1 VALVVIGPEKLPKVA
16 RMAGTLYGR
25 AQRYLNEVK
34 SEVSREIEL
43 EELRNLHKE
52 VQEAAQ
58 SFKSE
63 RRAMKSDVEQRVLA
77 HERCRIGLARPTRP
91 MPPPSPPVP
100 RRPPRM
106 DDIERKAR
114 DFRRKKLVK
123 TSSVPA
129 WYKNRNG
136 GPPARAVRRG
146 ARAQVPS
153 RRQIQYLLLLMTEE
167 TAGEETFISHLVE
180 LRDRL
185 VKASIGI
192 AARVR
197 RPAGLAGSPAIYDF
211 LAAPML
217 ASLPAGSKMIA
228 TGVTSPFLVPMK
240 VTLLLAFIIALPWVF
255 YQVWAFVAPG
265 LYAHEKRLVLPLV
278 ISSSLLFIA
287 GVAFCYFFVFGRVFH
302 FIAEFAPTSIAV
314 TPDIEN
320 YLDFVMSM
328 CLAFGATFEVPV
340 VVVILVR
347 MGIVS
352 VEKLRS
358 IRPYAIVGAFVIA
371 AIVTPPDV
379 VSQLALAIPMCLLFE
394 WRRCSCWAC

>member
-1 VALVVIGPEKLPKVA
+1 
-16 RMAGTLYGR
+16 
-25 AQRYLNEVK
+25 
-34 SEVSREIEL
+34 
-43 EELRNLHKE
+43 
-52 VQEAAQ
+52 
-58 SFKSE
+58 
-63 RRAMKSDVEQRVLA
+63 
-77 HERCRIGLARPTRP
+77 
-91 MPPPSPPVP
+91 
-100 RRPPRM
+100 
-106 DDIERKAR
+106 
-114 DFRRKKLVK
+114 
-123 TSSVPA
+123 
-129 WYKNRNG
+129 
-136 GPPARAVRRG
+136 
-146 ARAQVPS
+146 
-153 RRQIQYLLLLMTEE
+153 MTEE

-185 VKASIGI
+185 IKATYGI
-192 AARVR
+192 VLACIVLMVWPGAAQ
-197 RPAGLAGSPAIYDF
+197 IYDF

-217 ASLPAGSKMIA
+217 AALPAGSKMIA
-228 TGVTSPFLVPMK
+228 TGVVAPFLVPMK
-240 VTLLLAFIIALPWVF
+240 VTLLIAFILALPWVF

-278 ISSSLLFIA
+278 ISSSLLFIG

-302 FIAEFAPTSIAV
+302 FIGNFAPNSIAV
-314 TPDIEN
+314 MPDIEN

-379 VSQLALAIPMCLLFE
+379 VSQLALAIPMWLLFE
-394 WRRCSCWAC
+394 LGLLAAPVFVRATQAPQEHA

>member
-1 VALVVIGPEKLPKVA
+1 
-16 RMAGTLYGR
+16 
-25 AQRYLNEVK
+25 
-34 SEVSREIEL
+34 
-43 EELRNLHKE
+43 
-52 VQEAAQ
+52 
-58 SFKSE
+58 
-63 RRAMKSDVEQRVLA
+63 
-77 HERCRIGLARPTRP
+77 
-91 MPPPSPPVP
+91 
-100 RRPPRM
+100 
-106 DDIERKAR
+106 
-114 DFRRKKLVK
+114 
-123 TSSVPA
+123 
-129 WYKNRNG
+129 
-136 GPPARAVRRG
+136 
-146 ARAQVPS
+146 
-153 RRQIQYLLLLMTEE
+153 MTEE

-185 VKASIGI
+185 IKATYGI
-192 AARVR
+192 VLACIVLLLWPGPAR
-197 RPAGLAGSPAIYDF
+197 IYDF

-217 ASLPAGSKMIA
+217 ASLPVGAKMIA
-228 TGVTSPFLVPMK
+228 TGVVAPFLVPMK
-240 VTLLLAFIIALPWVF
+240 VTLLIAFILALPWVF

-302 FIAEFAPTSIAV
+302 FISNFSPNSIAV
-314 TPDIEN
+314 MPDIEN

-371 AIVTPPDV
+371 AIVTPPDA
-379 VSQLALAIPMCLLFE
+379 VSQLALAVPMCLLFE
-394 WRRCSCWAC
+394 LGLLMAPIFVKATQAPQEQS